1 MAYHETHERLCPA
14 CGERMS
20 ATAPKCLN
28 CGRYVDDDSDGED
41 DADESPDRSREFFLV
56 VGMFGVATVLAV
68 AIYFVLN
75 R

>member
-1 MAYHETHERLCPA
+1 MAYHESHERLCPA

-28 CGRYVDDDSDGED
+28 CGRYVDDDSDGEN
-41 DADESPDRSREFFLV
+41 DAPDGRSREFFLV